1 MKWYWIVLIVIVGWI
16 ALGVLLAWLWGR
28 VWKSMSK

>member
-16 ALGVLLAWLWGR
+16 ALDVVLAWLWGR
-28 VWKSMSK
+28 VWKSMSR